1 MAVLEILVYPDPRL
15 KQISKP
21 VTQFDGPLRSFVQD
35 LEETLR
41 AGPGGVGIAAPQV
54 GRFERII
61 IVDVSSKPKIKHH
74 GRLVLINPEILSQE
88 GSAVGREGCL
98 SVPEYTGNVAR
109 SKFITLRAQD
119 EFGKPLE
126 FNMERYE
133 ARAVQ
138 HEMDHLDGLLLL
150 DRLVSRRDLFRRQ
163 TQEATAPKTKTS

>member
-1 MAVLEILVYPDPRL
+1 MAVLDILVYPDPRL
-15 KQISKP
+15 KQVSKP
-21 VTQFDGPLRSFVQD
+21 VELFDDSLRSFILD

-54 GRFERII
+54 GRLERIV
-61 IVDVSSKPKIKHH
+61 IVDVSCKLRIRHH
-74 GRLVLINPEILSQE
+74 GRLVLINPEILSKE

-109 SKFITLRAQD
+109 AKLITLRAQD
-119 EFGKPLE
+119 EFGKTHE
-126 FNMERYE
+126 FQMERYE

-150 DRLVSRRDLFRRQ
+150 DRLISRRDLFRRQ
-163 TQEATAPKTKTS
+163 TQEAAAPKS